1 MAGRMNGAFARRWRR
16 LCLRK
21 GDRGDTLIEVL
32 VAVSILGAAM
42 IAITGGMATSIIISD
57 VHHKESVSGTALAN
71 FAEALQSTP
80 YVAAVC
86 PLAVPAS
93 YASAT
98 VSGTA
103 IPEGYTGAV
112 LNTAAKPFD
121 YWNATTLQ
129 FEATCPATDGGAQR
143 LWLQVSS
150 SDGRAVE
157 TVQLVKRKP

>member
-1 MAGRMNGAFARRWRR
+1 MAGRMNGACARRWRR

-42 IAITGGMATSIIISD
+42 IAIVGGMATSIVISD

-86 PLAVPAS
+86 PLAVPAG
-93 YASAT
+93 YTTAT

-103 IPEGYTGAV
+103 IPGGYTATI
-112 LNTAAKPFD
+112 LNTTAKPFD
-121 YWNATTLQ
+121 YWNAATLQ
-129 FEATCPATDGGAQR
+129 FQSTCPATDGGAQR

>member
-1 MAGRMNGAFARRWRR
+1 MPGRVKGAFVRRWRR
-16 LCLRK
+16 LCLGR

-32 VAVSILGAAM
+32 VAVSILGVAM
-42 IAITGGMATSIIISD
+42 IAVTGGMATSIIVSD
-57 VHHKESVSGTALAN
+57 IHHKESVSGTALAN
-71 FAEALQSTP
+71 FAEALQAAP

-93 YASAT
+93 YATAT

-103 IPEGYTGAV
+103 IPGGYTATI
-112 LNTAAKPFD
+112 LNTTAKPFD

-129 FEATCPATDGGAQR
+129 FQSTCPATDGGAQR

>member
-1 MAGRMNGAFARRWRR
+1 MAGRMNGAFGRRGRR
-16 LCLRK
+16 LCLE
-21 GDRGDTLIEVL
+21 RGDTLIEVL
-32 VAVSILGAAM
+32 VTVSILGIAM
-42 IAITGGMATSIIISD
+42 VAIIGGMATSIIVSD
-57 VHHKESVSGTALAN
+57 VHHKQSVSGTVLAN

-129 FEATCPATDGGAQR
+129 FQSTCPATDGGAQR

-150 SDGRAVE
+150 NDGRAVE
-157 TVQLVKRKP
+157 VVQLVKRKP